1 MTSPAMVEV
10 KEIGAAQISQAFER
24 LASEIAAA
32 HASTDKLVVVGVTNG
47 GIPFGKR
54 LAAEASAQLGR
65 KIPFGQVNATFHR
78 DDIGTNPIPLPK
90 ERTSIPNDD
99 INGAT
104 VILADDVIFSGR
116 TIRAAINELFDAG
129 RPDKV
134 ELAILCDRGNRKL
147 PMQPEYLG
155 FAETTDPHQKV
166 RAELDPENPDRDRL
180 VIVEP

>member
-1 MTSPAMVEV
+1 MTSPSMVEV

-32 HASTDKLVVVGVTNG
+32 HASTDKLVIVGVTNG

-54 LAAEASAQLGR
+54 LATATSSQIGR
-65 KIPFGQVNATFHR
+65 DIPFGQINATFHR
-78 DDIGTNPIPLPK
+78 DDIATKPIPGIK
-90 ERTSIPNDD
+90 ERTSIPLEDM
-99 INGAT
+99 NGAT

-116 TIRAAINELFDAG
+116 TIRAAINELFDNG

-147 PMQPEYLG
+147 PIQPEYLG
-155 FAETTDPHQKV
+155 FTEMTDPSQKV
-166 RAELDPENPDRDRL
+166 RAELDPENPDSDRL